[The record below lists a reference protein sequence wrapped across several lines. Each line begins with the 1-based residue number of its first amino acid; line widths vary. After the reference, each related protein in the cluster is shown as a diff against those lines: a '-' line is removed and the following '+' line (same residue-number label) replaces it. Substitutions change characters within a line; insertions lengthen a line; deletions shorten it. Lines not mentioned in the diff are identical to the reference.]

1 MDKINRN
8 NYEAYFLDFAEGNL
22 SEEERKDVLD
32 FIQANPDLKEE
43 LEEFELIQLPVEDG
57 QSENWA
63 DLKKEKNYA
72 SSQDLRDELYFKALE
87 EDLTEEEGIALSE
100 LQKRREFVEEYEL
113 WKKLKLSPSTDQ
125 SEWSDLYELGL
136 DKEITKDNFE
146 HFLIARAEGLLSEK
160 QDAQIQ
166 KIAGK
171 IPGGEKELALAEQLR
186 LKASVGVFY
195 PDKDKLYKKKERAGL
210 LIWFARTAAV
220 AALFI
225 MGYFIIGQFQNSQ
238 QQPIAEQAESDST
251 KTKEKEQGEV
261 EEYGDEGSDEKKN
274 KVRTI
279 PTNEPQNLQA
289 SASEKDENKPAAPVK
304 MNRMESISPKTISL
318 DDAIDFGQAIA
329 LRNERIIE
337 KTKSIEEVQPVE
349 PAYTDYQTIP
359 ELAEDYLVSRFD
371 YNQSSNRGF
380 VPTMAQ
386 KIADKA
392 GEALDAEIK
401 TEENQADNSSKFTFR
416 VGNFKVTRSNS
427 K

>member
-1 MDKINRN
+1 
-8 NYEAYFLDFAEGNL
+8 
-22 SEEERKDVLD
+22 
-32 FIQANPDLKEE
+32 
-43 LEEFELIQLPVEDG
+43 
-57 QSENWA
+57 
-63 DLKKEKNYA
+63 
-72 SSQDLRDELYFKALE
+72 
-87 EDLTEEEGIALSE
+87 
-100 LQKRREFVEEYEL
+100 
-113 WKKLKLSPSTDQ
+113 
-125 SEWSDLYELGL
+125 
-136 DKEITKDNFE
+136 
-146 HFLIARAEGLLSEK
+146 
-160 QDAQIQ
+160 
-166 KIAGK
+166 
-171 IPGGEKELALAEQLR
+171 
-186 LKASVGVFY
+186 
-195 PDKDKLYKKKERAGL
+195 
-210 LIWFARTAAV
+210 
-220 AALFI
+220 
-225 MGYFIIGQFQNSQ
+225 
-238 QQPIAEQAESDST
+238 
-251 KTKEKEQGEV
+251 
-261 EEYGDEGSDEKKN
+261 
-274 KVRTI
+274 
-279 PTNEPQNLQA
+279 
-289 SASEKDENKPAAPVK
+289 VK

>member
-43 LEEFELIQLPVEDG
+43 LEEFELIQLPVQDE

-238 QQPIAEQAESDST
+238 QQPIAEQVESDST